1 MARAT
6 HQSTTKPLS
15 SLFQNPVLR
24 AVFKAVEDEG
34 AVEVY
39 TGRDANG
46 ALVSAFRPRTLD
58 GGAAARPELELA

>member
-6 HQSTTKPLS
+6 ANHSTKLS
-15 SLFQNPVLR
+15 SLFRDPYV
-24 AVFKAVEDEG
+24 AAAFKAIEDDG
-34 AVEVY
+34 AIEVY

-58 GGAAARPELELA
+58 GGAAVRPELELA